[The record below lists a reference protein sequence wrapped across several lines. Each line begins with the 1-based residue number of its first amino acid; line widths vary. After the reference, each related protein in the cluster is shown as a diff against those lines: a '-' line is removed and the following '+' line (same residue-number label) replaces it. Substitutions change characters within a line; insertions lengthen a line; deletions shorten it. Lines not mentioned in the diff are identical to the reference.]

1 MGDSFTVGSNLPNK
15 KTYPY
20 LLEQLLKEYAPPGKK
35 IEVVNAGVGG
45 WGPFQYAQYYLN
57 YGKRFEADLV
67 LIGFYTGNDT
77 LDPRKDAEKL
87 TKVIAGRRV
96 IKKTWSSR
104 TKMFL
109 TSYSHLFRKLFYKN
123 PKEFVFIRSECNNFH
138 GLTLFLARS
147 LQHVHLNRKAPG
159 FVFPENSI
167 YQMQRI
173 LNQTEAAGIPLAIA
187 LIPAEIQTNPV
198 LREKII
204 VPPKNPKNYD
214 FNMPQ
219 SLLIEAFSEMGIETI
234 DMLEPFTQSTECL
247 YMQDTHF
254 SPEGNVLASKILADE
269 IAGRFLKLS
278 SEK

>member
-1 MGDSFTVGSNLPNK
+1 M
-15 KTYPY
+15 
-20 LLEQLLKEYAPPGKK
+20 LLRGKK
-35 IEVVNAGVGG
+35 VEVVNAGVGG

-57 YGKRFEADLV
+57 YGKRYEADLV
-67 LIGFYTGNDT
+67 LIGFYIGNDT
-77 LDPRKDAEKL
+77 LDSRKDTESL

-96 IKKTWSSR
+96 IRKTWSSK

-109 TSYSHLFRKLFYKN
+109 ASYSHLFRKLFYKS

-138 GLTLFLARS
+138 GLTLALVRS

-159 FVFPENSI
+159 FMFPENSI
-167 YQMQRI
+167 YQLQRI
-173 LNQTEAAGIPLAIA
+173 FDQTEAAGIPLAIA

-234 DMLEPFTQSTECL
+234 DMLESFRQSTGCL

-254 SPEGNVLASKILADE
+254 SPGGNVLASKILADE
-269 IAGRFLKLS
+269 IAERFLKLS
-278 SEK
+278 SK